1 MNSTITP
8 EHGKDVADE
17 TNEERQS
24 LSWPCTPVRKLG
36 EDIMGGSFVRCQLS
50 SISICLHLGIPSR
63 TYIYD
68 RDQDREEPH
77 NMDDQD
83 ESFNLGQDPARD
95 RIDEH
100 SDYNRSPE
108 KQGSVP

>member
-17 TNEERQS
+17 TKEEQQLLRS
-24 LSWPCTPVRKLG
+24 KIKKKLKLG
-36 EDIMGGSFVRCQLS
+36 EDIMGGSFVWCQLS

-68 RDQDREEPH
+68 RDQDREEPQK
-77 NMDDQD
+77 MDDQD
-83 ESFNLGQDPARD
+83 ESFNLGQDPASD